1 MTKRGAYDDGRYD
14 RKGDDPAEIRQ
25 LLGGQHWE
33 TNTGDTNVRRTCAS
47 VAKKK
52 LFRNSILNAVCI
64 QGGIVTAGDCIAPE
78 GYDCY
83 EVMVD
88 M

>member
-1 MTKRGAYDDGRYD
+1 MTKRSAYDDGRYD
-14 RKGDDPAEIRQ
+14 RKGNDPAEIRQ

-52 LFRNSILNAVCI
+52 LLRNSILNAVCI
-64 QGGIVTAGDCIAPE
+64 QGGIVTAEDCIAPE
-78 GYDCY
+78 GFDCY
-83 EVMVD
+83 EVMVG

>member
-1 MTKRGAYDDGRYD
+1 MTKRGANDDGRYN
-14 RKGDDPAEIRQ
+14 RKGNDPAEIRQ

-33 TNTGDTNVRRTCAS
+33 TNTGDTNVRRTFAS

-52 LFRNSILNAVCI
+52 LLHNSILNAVCI
-64 QGGIVTAGDCIAPE
+64 QGGIVTAEDWIARE
-78 GYDCY
+78 GFDCY
-83 EVMVD
+83 EVMVG